1 MFNATQNA
9 ALYNGQTAP
18 LKKDK
23 EEYQKKTA
31 AIMAKQVIEGIDKS
45 ILALTNYEEVV
56 ETANGWSRKTHR
68 LPVNP
73 MVRLVRNGFQV
84 KIGYGAK
91 NEAIPDFYNKDE
103 KGNLELP
110 KFRTAAEAISHLND
124 TKAAIQDGLVD
135 GQFDQMLASYRKR
148 SQAGTEALHAVA
160 A

>member
-1 MFNATQNA
+1 MFSATQNA
-9 ALYNGQTAP
+9 ALYNGQTNP
-18 LKKDK
+18 LQKDK

-31 AIMAKQVIEGIDKS
+31 AQMSEKTVEGIDKS

-56 ETANGWSRKTHR
+56 ETANGWSRKVRR
-68 LPVNP
+68 LPDNP

-91 NEAIPDFYNKDE
+91 NEAIPGFYDKDE
-103 KGNLELP
+103 KGTLELP
-110 KFRTAAEAISHLND
+110 KFRNAEEAIAYCNRMKTL
-124 TKAAIQDGLVD
+124 IQDGEVD
-135 GQFDQMLASYRKR
+135 GQFDQMLTSYRKR